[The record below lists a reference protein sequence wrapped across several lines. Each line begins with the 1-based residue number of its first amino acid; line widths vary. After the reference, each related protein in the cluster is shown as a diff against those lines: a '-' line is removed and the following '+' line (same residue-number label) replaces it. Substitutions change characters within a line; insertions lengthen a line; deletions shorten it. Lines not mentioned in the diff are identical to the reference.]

1 MRISSSLPARRPT
14 ELLRFRAANEDGYYP
29 RAGRRFLTILW
40 RRGSELVLTE
50 AGLRSS
56 ASSRDPSGGS
66 ISAIVG
72 ARVEGDWRARGSL
85 TNSVDDDFE

>member
-14 ELLRFRAANEDGYYP
+14 GLPRFRAANEDDYFP
-29 RAGRRFLTILW
+29 RAGQRFLTIGW
-40 RRGSELVLTE
+40 RRGNELVLTE

-66 ISAIVG
+66 VSAIVKP
-72 ARVEGDWRARGSL
+72 RVEGNWRAWGSFA
-85 TNSVDDDFE
+85 NSVDNDFE